1 MEQILSTVKE
11 VSSVDVFKEVFT
23 TTGRINRRMHLKYQT
38 IWTMLIVLA
47 TITSSLMVK
56 FLTGNPE
63 SDWINKI
70 DAVLFYVGIIGFLMI
85 LTRRLHD
92 LNFSGYFSLLALV
105 PVIGAFFLI
114 ALFFAKGQVGQN
126 AYGEEPLED

>member
-1 MEQILSTVKE
+1 M
-11 VSSVDVFKEVFT
+11 DVFKEVFT